1 MRGTSSQICQ
11 SLSSEISRLIKLELF
26 TNLTPLIPLSLGRR
40 GGRILREATPLFNSL
55 LIPTML
61 KERGEETLERAKPFS
76 YLPSLFPYQ
85 GKGARG
91 IGC

>member
-11 SLSSEISRLIKLELF
+11 SLSSEISRLIKLGLF
-26 TNLTPLIPLSLGRR
+26 INLTPLVPLSLGRR

-61 KERGEETLERAKPFS
+61 KERGEGLKRGAKPLS
-76 YLPSLFPYQ
+76 LPHSPFPYQ